1 MLSKL
6 NFTFSFYHRFAK
18 VHKDHIMNIPK
29 GMDFAT
35 AAAIPEA
42 WITAYQLLFKVA

>member
-1 MLSKL
+1 
-6 NFTFSFYHRFAK
+6 
-18 VHKDHIMNIPK
+18 MNIPK